1 MTRKTIYEDLEQHT
15 RGLEKGKDVSERID
29 PQFNNPEAI
38 YRLIL
43 ENISDTVILTDDKGN
58 MRYVCPNTTLI
69 FGLSQDEV
77 LSHQTIQ
84 RFMNGTICNVSDLKN
99 RQEIKNI
106 EWTVIDANGQTRFLL
121 INVISVNLNGGTVL
135 YVMRDITDRKQDEEA
150 KLLSKSRFEELFHKA
165 AIPLCFVNKDASV
178 LKFNRQFEKTFGYS
192 KEDVPTLENWWPL
205 AYPDPDYRKWVI
217 DTCYAEL
224 ARAAETNTD
233 IKPIEYNVTCKNGD
247 IRTMVVLGSFIGD
260 DLLLTFFDVT
270 ERKRAEVELRE
281 AEVQY
286 RTVADFTYDWEDWQ
300 NPDGTFRYV
309 SPACERITGYPAKR
323 FLDEPGFLFQ
333 LIMPE
338 DRETFARHRRDAAK
352 TPGLHEVQFR
362 IQRSDGKIR
371 WVEHACRPVTG
382 QQGAF
387 LGYRGSNR
395 DITERKRLEEVS
407 LRIQKLESVGLLAG
421 GIAHDFNNILTV
433 ILGNVSM
440 AKRQAASEDEIYKIL
455 GEAEMASVRAQ
466 ALTQQLLTFA
476 KGGAPVRET
485 ASIKDLLKESSSF
498 ALRGSK
504 AVCEFSIAEDLW
516 PAEVDIGQV
525 SQAINNIMINS
536 NQAMPHGG
544 IIRVAAENLL
554 MENTLGLPIKPG
566 RYIKISIMDQGVG
579 ILEEHLLHIFD
590 PYFTTKHEG
599 SGLGLATTHSIIQKH
614 DGHIA
619 AESQV
624 GVGTTFYIYLPA
636 SDKAVP
642 DKEEVK
648 LIKGQGRILVMDDE
662 ASLRKV
668 VEIMLEKL
676 GYESNFAKNGAEAI
690 EMYKRAKEAE
700 RPFVAVIL
708 DLTVPGGMGGK
719 EAIKKLLEIDPAT
732 IAIVSSGYSD
742 DPVLTNFQ
750 EYGFKGLL
758 PKPYEFRSLGK
769 VLQEVLKDE
778 YD

>member
-1 MTRKTIYEDLEQHT
+1 
-15 RGLEKGKDVSERID
+15 
-29 PQFNNPEAI
+29 
-38 YRLIL
+38 
-43 ENISDTVILTDDKGN
+43 

-77 LSHQTIQ
+77 FSYQTIQ
-84 RFMNGTICNVSDLKN
+84 RFMNGTICNVSDLKI

-106 EWTVIDANGQTRFLL
+106 EWTVIDTNRQTRFLL

-165 AIPLCFVNKDASV
+165 AIPLCFVNKNASV

-260 DLLLTFFDVT
+260 DLLLTFFDIT

-323 FLDEPGFLFQ
+323 FLDEPGFLLQ
-333 LIMPE
+333 LIVPE
-338 DRETFARHRRDAAK
+338 DRETLARHRRDAAE

-382 QQGAF
+382 QEGAF

-395 DITERKRLEEVS
+395 DITERKRMEEVS

-433 ILGNVSM
+433 IFGNVGM
-440 AKRQAASEDEIYKIL
+440 AKRQAASEDEIYRML
-455 GEAEMASVRAQ
+455 SEAEMASVRAQ

-516 PAEVDIGQV
+516 PAEVDVGQV

-554 MENTLGLPIKPG
+554 MENTLGVPIKPG

-642 DKEEVK
+642 DKEEIK
-648 LIKGQGRILVMDDE
+648 LIKGHGRILVMDDE

-668 VEIMLEKL
+668 VEIMLEQL
-676 GYESNFAKNGAEAI
+676 GYESNFAKNGAEAV

-700 RPFVAVIL
+700 RPYVAVIL

-719 EAIKKLLEIDPAT
+719 EAIKNLLEIDPAT

-750 EYGFKGLL
+750 EYGFKGMLS
-758 PKPYEFRSLGK
+758 KPYEFRSLGK